1 MYWNSRL
8 QTEHARLVEVIS
20 AASSVHPESS
30 PPFLVADLM
39 AGVGPFAVP
48 LALRG
53 VPVYANDLNPRS
65 YESLVQNAKR
75 NKCLQASG
83 ADGTFAQRHD
93 ASAKRRKVD
102 LSPPIV
108 AGKHHLVPCNDDA
121 RAFVLRMAA
130 EKRVFHHAI
139 MNLPQTAVDFL
150 DAFIGLYVRHPDQA
164 KSPPWVSGTLQ
175 SKSKINSPPANMT

>member
-1 MYWNSRL
+1 MI
-8 QTEHARLVEVIS
+8 H
-20 AASSVHPESS
+20 AASLVHPASPPS
-30 PPFLVADLM
+30 PPFLAADLM

-65 YESLVQNAKR
+65 YESLVHNARR

-83 ADGTFAQRHD
+83 MDGTVAQRHD
-93 ASAKRRKVD
+93 ASAKRRKLD
-102 LSPPIV
+102 LSPPPV
-108 AGKHHLVPCNDDA
+108 GGKHQLVPCNDDA
-121 RAFVLRMAA
+121 RAFVLRLAA

-150 DAFIGLYVRHPDQA
+150 DTFIGLYVRHPEQA
-164 KSPPWVSGTLQ
+164 KSPPWVSGTLP
-175 SKSKINSPPANMT
+175 STCKINAPPAHVT